1 MTQFVGSYSYSY
13 GAGNQPN
20 RAIDFY
26 STGREVFGVLFRG
39 ARNQWNDTGI
49 RVRERSMSIET
60 ENLSGL
66 LRGFPQK
73 TLQLEGLSM
82 TQKLAIIQSLSGRSI
97 QIGNSLQR
105 EASDLTISAL
115 A

>member
-1 MTQFVGSYSYSY
+1 MAQFIGSYSYSY
-13 GAGNQPN
+13 GVQNQPN

-26 STGREVFGVLFRG
+26 STGREVFGILFKSVG
-39 ARNQWNDTGI
+39 NQWNNTGAT
-49 RVRERSMSIET
+49 VLERSMSIET

-73 TLQLEGLSM
+73 TLQLRLLSM
-82 TQKLAIIQSLSGRSI
+82 SQKLAIIQSLSGRSI